1 MKLLSWILGLPFLLL
16 IGIYKYLISP
26 FTPPSCRH
34 TPTCSSYA
42 SEAVQEWGPLR
53 GGWMAM
59 RRIGRCHPWGSH
71 GFDPVPKRSKIEN

>member
-42 SEAVQEWGPLR
+42 TEAVQEWGPLR

>member
-16 IGIYKYLISP
+16 IGIYKYVLSP

-53 GGWMAM
+53 GSYMAL
-59 RRIGRCHPWGSH
+59 RRISRCHPWGSH
-71 GFDPVPKRSKIEN
+71 GFDPVPKRSEIEN